1 MNSRLELQYNKDK
14 SIIKVGKKEYKT
26 DLVVRMILEKGTI
39 KDIEEMYSAEKKLGR
54 VSEELS
60 LYEDLLARG
69 LKTVRSWHP
78 NKAIILD
85 DMIIQYPS
93 VILVSKKLKNTI
105 IKVPNKSLLNDY
117 GILKDI
123 L

>member
-26 DLVVRMILEKGTI
+26 DLVVKMILEKGTV
-39 KDIEEMYSAEKKLGR
+39 KDIEEMYSAEKRLGR